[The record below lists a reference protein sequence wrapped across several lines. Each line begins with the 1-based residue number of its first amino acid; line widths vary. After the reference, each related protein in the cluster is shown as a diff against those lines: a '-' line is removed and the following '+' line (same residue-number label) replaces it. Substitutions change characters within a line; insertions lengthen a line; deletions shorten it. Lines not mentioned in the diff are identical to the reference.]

1 MAKKKYTKNRRQ
13 KRNRRRTMKGGA
25 FSQQEL
31 QHLQTF
37 GFDEFQI
44 ESLTALGVSFNE
56 VTQKINNLMNEEV
69 DGFHGNSDT
78 ITEQVMVELFNEYI
92 FENPVENQTNQ
103 QVDNLDQLNTNNI
116 DGIISGYT
124 TSESDDEIGGMRRRK
139 ITKKRRGKKTR
150 KQRGGM
156 CFGNGVGA
164 NSNDPNYSVY
174 NTNML
179 KIFPYKTN

>member
-1 MAKKKYTKNRRQ
+1 MAKKKYSKNRRQ

-31 QHLQTF
+31 QQLQTF
-37 GFDEFQI
+37 GLDEYQI

-56 VTQKINNLMNEEV
+56 VREKINNLMNEGV
-69 DGFHGNSDT
+69 NGFHGNSDT
-78 ITEQVMVELFNEYI
+78 ITEQVMVELFNEHN
-92 FENPVENQTNQ
+92 FDNPTNQ
-103 QVDNLDQLNTNNI
+103 DVNNLDELNSNNI
-116 DGIISGYT
+116 DVIISGYT
-124 TSESDDEIGGMRRRK
+124 TSEEIGGMRRRK
-139 ITKKRRGKKTR
+139 ITKKRRGKKGRKTR

-179 KIFPYKTN
+179 KIFPYKAN

>member
-1 MAKKKYTKNRRQ
+1 MAKKKYSKNRRQ
-13 KRNRRRTMKGGA
+13 KRNRRRIMKGGA

-31 QHLQTF
+31 QQLQSS
-37 GFDEFQI
+37 GFDEYQI

-56 VTQKINNLMNEEV
+56 VREKINILMNQGV

-78 ITEQVMVELFNEYI
+78 ITEQVMVELFNEHN
-92 FENPVENQTNQ
+92 FDNTTNQ
-103 QVDNLDQLNTNNI
+103 DVNNLDELNTNNI

-124 TSESDDEIGGMRRRK
+124 TSEEIGGMRRRK
-139 ITKKRRGKKTR
+139 ITKKRRGKKGRKTR

-179 KIFPYKTN
+179 KLFPYKAN

>member
-1 MAKKKYTKNRRQ
+1 MTKKKYSKNRRQ

-25 FSQQEL
+25 FPQQEL

-37 GFDEFQI
+37 GFDEYQI
-44 ESLTALGVSFNE
+44 ESLTSLGVSFNE
-56 VTQKINNLMNEEV
+56 VREKFNNLMNEGV

-78 ITEQVMVELFNEYI
+78 ITEQVMAELLNEYNL
-92 FENPVENQTNQ
+92 ENPTNQ
-103 QVDNLDQLNTNNI
+103 DVNNLDELNNNNI

-124 TSESDDEIGGMRRRK
+124 TSEEIGGMRMRRRK
-139 ITKKRRGKKTR
+139 ITKKRRGKKGRKTR

-164 NSNDPNYSVY
+164 NNNDPNYSVY

-179 KIFPYKTN
+179 KLFPYKAN

>member
-1 MAKKKYTKNRRQ
+1 MAKKKYSKNRRQ

-31 QHLQTF
+31 QYLQTF
-37 GFDEFQI
+37 GFDEYQI

-56 VTQKINNLMNEEV
+56 VREKINILMNQGV

-78 ITEQVMVELFNEYI
+78 ITEQVMVELFNEHN
-92 FENPVENQTNQ
+92 FDNTTNQ
-103 QVDNLDQLNTNNI
+103 DVNNLDELNTNNI

-124 TSESDDEIGGMRRRK
+124 TSEEIGGMRRRK
-139 ITKKRRGKKTR
+139 ITKKRRGKKGRKTR

-179 KIFPYKTN
+179 KLFPYKAN